1 MLELINEP
9 DDPEKEKYYCWHRTG
24 TTETEEAG
32 VALGTGTLADAL
44 KEFAQ
49 NFKSYTGL
57 GWLERHLAPVKDKY
71 SYVEQ
76 NYAALSLEKESTK
89 PIPTTTKMTKLAVK
103 GTQGLDSISS
113 FLYPQPVETLMSLIF
128 DENNLEA
135 LKAKLTSYD
144 FNKPGLEKLCYRP
157 RIMKKGKNL
166 VELDASEMNEE
177 DETKPKS
184 KKDDMYGPSIIS
196 KALEILG
203 LLERKVHNLQ
213 LDQEKPKIPS
223 AVQPKLLQKIADD
236 EAKQKAKKQ
245 SRSVFK
251 KQSDIEEKPEAASE
265 EGLHRDSEA
274 EPTKEGQAKKGK
286 SVRKGKR
293 KAEPVELEEE
303 IEEEPSIR
311 SKAGKAKRKEGPI
324 ASRHEKE
331 KGSVKQPVVQKAYT
345 IKGLSEEYYKLIPRI
360 PKVGP
365 LIDNMDIIK
374 KEVGFLKL
382 LHVSTYPFTPT
393 QPKHKL
399 QTLTIPIQDYSLAQ
413 LVLQDAKIA
422 QRGNSRKPNQQSDRP
437 TSRWLLS
444 AANIQGLIVLHQNSS
459 EYKGLVEYFMGSL
472 TPEQKANYKVRFCE
486 IPFHFLP
493 AIAKYPTSR
502 YSIFFV

>member
-9 DDPEKEKYYCWHRTG
+9 DDPEKEEYYCWHRTG

-32 VALGTGTLADAL
+32 VALGTGTLADAR
-44 KEFAQ
+44 KDFDQ

-57 GWLERHLAPVKDKY
+57 GWLERHSAPIKDKY

-76 NYAALSLEKESTK
+76 NYGVLSSEKESMK
-89 PIPTTTKMTKLAVK
+89 LIPTTTKMTKPAVK
-103 GTQGLDSISS
+103 GAQGANSISS

-144 FNKPGLEKLCYRP
+144 FDKLGLEKLCYRP

-177 DETKPKS
+177 EETKPKS

-213 LDQEKPKIPS
+213 LEQEKPKIPS

-245 SRSVFK
+245 SKSVLK
-251 KQSDIEEKPEAASE
+251 KLSDMGEKTKAASE
-265 EGLHRDSEA
+265 EDLDRDSEV
-274 EPTKEGQAKKGK
+274 EPPKNGQGKKGRGGRK
-286 SVRKGKR
+286 CKGK
-293 KAEPVELEEE
+293 AELVELEEE
-303 IEEEPSIR
+303 IEEEPSNKI
-311 SKAGKAKRKEGPI
+311 KAGKGKKGGPK

-331 KGSVKQPVVQKAYT
+331 RESVKQPVIQKAYT

-365 LIDNMDIIK
+365 LIDNMDMIE
-374 KEVGFLKL
+374 KEVEFLKL
-382 LHVSTYPFTPT
+382 LHVSNYPYSLT
-393 QPKHKL
+393 QPKQIL
-399 QTLTIPIQDYSLAQ
+399 QTLTIPIQDYSLAR
-413 LVLQDAKIA
+413 LVLQDAKNA
-422 QRGNSRKPNQQSDRP
+422 QRGNSRKSNQQSDRP

-444 AANIQGLIVLHQNSS
+444 SANIQGLIVLHQNSN

-472 TPEQKANYKVRFCE
+472 KPEQKANYKVRSYE
-486 IPFHFLP
+486 IPFRFLP
-493 AIAKYPTSR
+493 AMAK
-502 YSIFFV
+502 